1 MAAINMANDWH
12 YTLNGQPANTPASAA
27 QLKQLAGAG
36 QLQPTDMVWQEGM
49 TGWAPASSIKGLF
62 PPAKPAPP
70 GPAVAN
76 KKDPAKRDAAKQ
88 TGEFPAVGGSVTKES
103 SGGLMEMSPFLAL
116 LLSICT
122 GGLFG
127 LFFAYRASIAY
138 SARAA
143 VRKTDASGRTLGRA
157 RHPLSVLIL
166 SYLTFGI
173 YFAYWTYRAMREC
186 SLYAGGRAHETR
198 SELTLMLLFPPYAV
212 YTALFRLPD
221 LVKGVR
227 KTAGAPE
234 SSALNIGPIFLHP
247 LLWPVLP
254 FLAMIYQDALNQVW
268 FSAP

>member
-1 MAAINMANDWH
+1 MANDWH
-12 YTLNGQPANTPASAA
+12 FTLNGQPADNPVSAA
-27 QLKQLAGAG
+27 QLKQLATAG

-62 PPAKPAPP
+62 PPSKLAPP
-70 GPAVAN
+70 TPAAPS
-76 KKDPAKRDAAKQ
+76 KKDPAKK
-88 TGEFPAVGGSVTKES
+88 TGEFPAVGGPVKKES
-103 SGGLMEMSPFLAL
+103 SGGLTEMNPFLAL

-127 LFFAYRASIAY
+127 LFFVYRVSVAY

-143 VRKTDASGRTLGRA
+143 VRKVDVGGRTLGRA
-157 RHPLSVLIL
+157 RHPLAVLLL
-166 SYLTFGI
+166 SYLTCGL
-173 YFAYWTYRAMREC
+173 YFALWTFRTMQEC
-186 SLYAGGRAHETR
+186 SMYSGGRAYETR

-221 LVKGVR
+221 LIKGVR

-234 SSALNIGPIFLHP
+234 FGALALGPIFLHP
-247 LLWPVLP
+247 LLWPALP